1 MSPGKVA
8 GMSAPLEPKLAEL
21 LIRLVELDDGSY
33 ETFHPHFPG
42 DGPPRAARLLNHG
55 DETIP
60 EGATKEL
67 ADRGYLDMESH
78 PGKRLGK
85 FRISERGRSL
95 AAELAVAGGDSI
107 DLSWSAVEAVLI
119 QIHKVWLSEG
129 APSLG
134 IPGATIVGKLQPQ
147 SDTAHFSAILHELQR
162 GDWIEYRATLG
173 RPLPQG
179 VRPTSRTFDYLE
191 GWPTQDAQ
199 ALGQQ
204 FVMRLEEAI
213 EAEPDAEKQS
223 KLRDAIAA
231 GGSALR
237 DVAVEVAGVT
247 LARSMGA

>member
-1 MSPGKVA
+1 MPV
-8 GMSAPLEPKLAEL
+8 PLEPKLAEL

-42 DGPPRAARLLNHG
+42 DGPPREANLLNHR

-67 ADRGYLDMESH
+67 ADRGYLDMEPHS
-78 PGKRLGK
+78 GKRLGK
-85 FRISERGRSL
+85 FRISESGRSL
-95 AAELAVAGGDSI
+95 AAQLAVVGDDSI
-107 DLSWSAVEAVLI
+107 DLSWSAVEPVLI
-119 QIHKVWLSEG
+119 QIHRVWLSEG
-129 APSLG
+129 APPLG
-134 IPGATIVGKLQPQ
+134 IPGAMIAGNLQPQ
-147 SDTAHFSAILHELQR
+147 PDAAQFSAILHELQR
-162 GDWIEYRATLG
+162 GDWIEYRPNFG
-173 RPLPQG
+173 PPLPQG
-179 VRPTSRTFDYLE
+179 VRPTSRTIAYLE
-191 GWPTQDAQ
+191 GWPTHDAQ

-223 KLRDAIAA
+223 KLRDALTA

-237 DVAVEVAGVT
+237 DVAVEVAGAT

>member
-1 MSPGKVA
+1 MP
-8 GMSAPLEPKLAEL
+8 APLEPKLAEL
-21 LIRLVELDDGSY
+21 LVRLVELDDGSY

-42 DGPPRAARLLNHG
+42 DGPPREANLLTHG

-67 ADRGYLDMESH
+67 AGRGYLDMEPH

-85 FRISERGRSL
+85 FRISEGGRSL
-95 AAELAVAGGDSI
+95 AAQLAVEGGNSI
-107 DLSWSAVEAVLI
+107 DLSWSAVEPILI
-119 QIHKVWLSEG
+119 QIHKVWLSGG
-129 APSLG
+129 APPLG
-134 IPGATIVGKLQPQ
+134 ISGEAIARKLQPQ
-147 SDTAHFSAILHELQR
+147 PDTAHFSAILHELQR

-173 RPLPQG
+173 PPLPQG
-179 VRPTSRTFDYLE
+179 VRPTSRAIAYLE

-223 KLRDAIAA
+223 KLRDAFAS
-231 GGSALR
+231 GGSVLR
-237 DVAVEVAGVT
+237 DVAVEVAGTT
-247 LARSMGA
+247 LARSMGT